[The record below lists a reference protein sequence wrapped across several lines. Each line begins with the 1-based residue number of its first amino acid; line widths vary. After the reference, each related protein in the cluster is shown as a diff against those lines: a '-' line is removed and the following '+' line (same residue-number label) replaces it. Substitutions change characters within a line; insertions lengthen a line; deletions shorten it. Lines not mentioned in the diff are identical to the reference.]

1 MNTDQA
7 KALSDTALTKLMEA
21 LEAGQSETL
30 KSYLAVMSRFHRY
43 SWNNALLIY
52 MQCPNAT
59 HVAGFHA
66 WLRMRRHVRKG
77 EKGIV
82 ILAPIVGHKKSI
94 DGELLEDEQTKVFG
108 FRAAH
113 VFDISQT
120 DGEPLPEFAIVKGDP
135 REHLEALKALVVSHA
150 IALDY
155 DSAIAPAK
163 GLSRGG
169 RITLLPDQSAAE
181 EFSTLIHELAHE
193 KLHRA
198 ERRTETTKTIR
209 ETEAEA
215 VAFVVCHAI
224 GLDTN
229 TAAADYIK
237 LYNGDRATLSA
248 SLQFIQSTAA
258 EILAAL
264 NVGAEAA
271 QQTQLVN

>member
-7 KALSDTALTKLMEA
+7 KTLSDNAVTKLMEA
-21 LEAGQSETL
+21 LEGGQSETL
-30 KSYLAVMSRFHRY
+30 KSYLATMSRFHRY

-52 MQCPNAT
+52 MQCPNAM

-66 WLRMRRHVRKG
+66 WLHMRRYVRKG

-82 ILAPIVGHKKSI
+82 ILAPIVGRKKSI
-94 DGELLEDEQTKVFG
+94 DDELLEDEQTKVFG
-108 FRAAH
+108 FHAAH

-120 DGEPLPEFAIVKGDP
+120 DGQDLPEFATVKGDP
-135 REHLEALKALVVSHA
+135 REHLQALKALVASHS

-155 DSAIAPAK
+155 DAAVAPAK
-163 GLSRGG
+163 GVSRGG
-169 RITLLPDQSAAE
+169 CITLLPGQPAAE
-181 EFSTLIHELAHE
+181 EFSTLVHELAHE

-248 SLQFIQSTAA
+248 SLQLIQSTAA
-258 EILAAL
+258 GILTAL
-264 NVGAEAA
+264 NASAEPLQKAA
-271 QQTQLVN
+271 AN